1 VQFVKAADV
10 ARGGANLEQA
20 VIVDTMANI
29 QGLGSVSQ
37 AHLAYAT
44 DTGALM
50 FDANGDWTQG
60 SRTVAVLNNNGQ
72 GANLGAEDI
81 KIS

>member
-1 VQFVKAADV
+1 V
-10 ARGGANLEQA
+10 ANGTGNLEQA
-20 VIVDTMANI
+20 MIVDTMANI
-29 QGLGSVSQ
+29 QGLGTVSN

-50 FDANGDWTQG
+50 FDANGDWSQG
-60 SRTVAVLNNNGQ
+60 SRTVAVLNDNGK